1 MSLPF
6 TLPPLLENGPQPLW
20 TGKEFQ
26 IGNAQTKV
34 LHYST
39 NNAGWNDELTDYHED
54 VSEGNHFIEVA
65 SRNNTIQQLKSTL
78 KQPKPI
84 ILEVGCSSGFLLQE
98 MRRVFPQATLIGSD
112 IVYNPLLKLAE
123 RLPIPLL
130 RFDILQCPLPD
141 NCLDAITILNV
152 LEHIEDDATAL
163 KQIHRILKPGGVLI
177 IEVPAGPR
185 LYDVYDKS
193 CMHFRRYTLSNL
205 CRLLK
210 QKGFTLHNRTHLG
223 VFIYPG
229 FWLTKQKNKRF
240 LSASEATQR
249 QLMEKN
255 IRRTGKSKILPRIM
269 QAELMLGRFVS
280 YPFGIRCLV
289 TCTKQHE
296 HPI

>member
-6 TLPPLLENGPQPLW
+6 ALPAVLENGPQPLW

-26 IGNAQTKV
+26 IGNEQTKV

-54 VSEGNHFIEVA
+54 AAGDKHFIDVA
-65 SRNNTIQQLKSTL
+65 SRSNTIQQLKITL
-78 KQPKPI
+78 RQPKPI
-84 ILEVGCSSGFLLQE
+84 ILEIGCSSGFLLQE
-98 MRRVFPQATLIGSD
+98 MHMAFPQATLIGSD

-141 NCLDAITILNV
+141 NCLDAITMLNV

-163 KQIHRILKPGGVLI
+163 KQIHRILKPGGVFIL
-177 IEVPAGPR
+177 EVPAGPH
-185 LYDVYDKS
+185 LYDMHDKI
-193 CMHFRRYTLSNL
+193 CMHFRRYTLANL

-210 QKGFTLHNRTHLG
+210 QKGFTLHKQTHLG

-229 FWLTKQKNKRF
+229 FWLAKQKNKRF
-240 LSASEATQR
+240 LSAPETVQR
-249 QLMEKN
+249 QLMEKS
-255 IRRTGKSKILPRIM
+255 IRCTGKSKILSRIM
-269 QAELMLGRFVS
+269 QTELMLGRFVS

-289 TCTKQHE
+289 TCTK
-296 HPI
+296 